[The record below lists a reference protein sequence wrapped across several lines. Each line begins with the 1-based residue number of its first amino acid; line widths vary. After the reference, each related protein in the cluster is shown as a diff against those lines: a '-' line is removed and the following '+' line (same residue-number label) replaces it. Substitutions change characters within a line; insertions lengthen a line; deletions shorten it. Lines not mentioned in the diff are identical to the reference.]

1 MSIYSHKAGFS
12 LIELMIVVTIIG
24 ILTAIALPSYQTY
37 TQRARFAE
45 VITAA
50 QVFKT
55 AVSIALQQ
63 GLQPSD
69 LFNGRNGIPEEPK
82 STKNLDNIKV
92 INGMIT
98 ATGSGLV
105 NDETYILQPNN
116 DGSIWTVSGSCLK
129 SGLCNA

>member
-24 ILTAIALPSYQTY
+24 ILTAIAIPSYQTY

-45 VITAA
+45 VIVAA
-50 QVFKT
+50 EVFKT

-63 GLQPSD
+63 GLQPAD
-69 LFNGRNGIPEEPK
+69 LFNGRNGIPDEPK
-82 STKNLDNIKV
+82 STKNLAHIKV
-92 INGMIT
+92 INGVIT
-98 ATGSGLV
+98 ATGSALV
-105 NDETYILQPNN
+105 NDETYILQPSN
-116 DGSIWTVSGSCLK
+116 DGSTWKISGSCLK